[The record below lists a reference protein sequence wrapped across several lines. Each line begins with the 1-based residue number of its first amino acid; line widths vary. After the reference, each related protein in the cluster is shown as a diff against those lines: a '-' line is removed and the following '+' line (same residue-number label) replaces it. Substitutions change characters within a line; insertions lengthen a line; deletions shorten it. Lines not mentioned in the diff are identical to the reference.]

1 MTTFFLVRH
10 ALHSLGPDR
19 LAGRLSG
26 VTLTEEGRIQAERLA
41 RRLEREGVTALQTS
55 PQQRTLETARP
66 IAESCGVTAEIVDAL
81 DEVDFGEWS
90 GKTFQEL
97 DGDPHWTEWNSDR
110 QRASTPAGET
120 IFALAS
126 RMAVHIDRVRDSN
139 PEGRV
144 VLVSHA
150 EPIRTAILHYLGL
163 PFSAFTQFRLDPAS
177 ISQLVFTGGVPVL
190 AGLNERVAR

>member
-1 MTTFFLVRH
+1 VTTFFLVRH

-19 LAGRLSG
+19 LAGRLPG
-26 VTLTEEGRIQAERLA
+26 VTLIEEGRIQAERLA
-41 RRLEREGVTALQTS
+41 RRLAGEGVTALQTS

-66 IAESCGVTAEIVDAL
+66 IAERCGVKAEVVEAL
-81 DEVDFGEWS
+81 DEVDFGEWA

-97 DGDPHWTEWNSDR
+97 DSDPRWSEWNSER
-110 QRASTPAGET
+110 ERASTPAGET
-120 IFALAS
+120 ITGLAK
-126 RMAVHIDRVRDSN
+126 RIAAHIDRVCDGD
-139 PEGRV
+139 PAGRV

-177 ISQLVFTGGVPVL
+177 ISQLVFTAGVPVL
-190 AGLNERVAR
+190 ANINKRVAP